1 MTTTLLTV
9 PPRVAI
15 MLMDSDVRVRDAVH
29 IFPNDVDNML
39 RPFWYVAPEDATY
52 PPGVAGIETP
62 DERYTLEL
70 INLPFGQGGVDNEA
84 AEQETREL
92 VDAALV
98 YLFAREQL
106 QYSNLL
112 AYEAKP
118 LVALTGVKWA
128 RPGARTRPGVRR
140 REGVEGEYWGGE
152 ITLTVQSA
160 FAFEQILVANV

>member
-1 MTTTLLTV
+1 MSTTLLTV
-9 PPRVAI
+9 PPRVVI
-15 MLMDSDVRVRDAVH
+15 MLMDSDARVRDATD
-29 IFPNDVDNML
+29 IFPNDVDNMK
-39 RPFWYVAPEDATY
+39 RPFWYVAPDEATY
-52 PPGVAGIETP
+52 PPGSAGVETP

-92 VDAALV
+92 VDAALE

-112 AYEAKP
+112 AYEAK
-118 LVALTGVKWA
+118 ALPALKGVKWA
-128 RPGARTRPGVRR
+128 RPVSRTRPGVRR

-152 ITLTVQSA
+152 ITLAVQSA
-160 FAFEQILVANV
+160 FAYEQILVANT